1 MVDGKGN
8 PSAEK
13 QVDRTLTDS
22 PSAMGSSRR
31 QQEHWGTAG
40 LRSLCDAAKENGIS
54 ALYDEFAADDPSG
67 QDDGAVTVR
76 RIL

>member
-1 MVDGKGN
+1 MVDKRRN
-8 PSAEK
+8 SSAEK

-31 QQEHWGTAG
+31 SAGTGGTAG

>member
-13 QVDRTLTDS
+13 QVDRTLTNS
-22 PSAMGSSRR
+22 PSAMDSSRR
-31 QQEHWGTAG
+31 SEGTGGTAG
-40 LRSLCDAAKENGIS
+40 LRSLCDAAKANGIS
-54 ALYDEFAADDPSG
+54 ALYDEFAAGDPSG